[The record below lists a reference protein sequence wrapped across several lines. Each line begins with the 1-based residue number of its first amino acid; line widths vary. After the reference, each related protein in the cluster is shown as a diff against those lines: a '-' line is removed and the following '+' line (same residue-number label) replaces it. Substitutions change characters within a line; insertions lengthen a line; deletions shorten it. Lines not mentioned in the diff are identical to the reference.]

1 MHAEANY
8 SVINVN
14 ANIGFTYFTM
24 MKSVVLVLLVVT
36 RARVESQCYVS
47 SGKNIFLP

>member
-1 MHAEANY
+1 MHAEAKN
-8 SVINVN
+8 SVVNIN
-14 ANIGFTYFTM
+14 ANIGFTYFSM